1 MASGSF
7 DSGGWGVVAKVNW
20 SSSKVSNG
28 SNVSATLIAQ
38 NVGGYYWHATID
50 NGYNLNIDGKD
61 VSGSGLPLSSAVN
74 GHVALLTNSKTVN
87 YTGDKI
93 IGIHAQINCNGIVNS
108 AGQNLGVRTAIN
120 NNIRLDKVGSAPTMG
135 RVTAPT
141 TGVLQESLTFIPVTW
156 TKASSYNGACTYE
169 IEVSINGMSYNRV
182 TTINNINTTGY
193 EYSIR
198 NASPG
203 TRYRFRILARNDIG
217 ASNYE
222 YSGTVTLSELS
233 PPTIGNIDTFNPYVK
248 STLTVPL
255 SGGSQTGGGSYRRMA
270 ELHCGNSRMYSC
282 TTPSYGNTSVE
293 IPTKADEIATALGK
307 SLYSS
312 SIMFKIVAWIEN
324 SSGERS
330 STVVKT
336 FTVNLNSDGGATP
349 TLGTPTLSGGEFGF
363 TDTCFVEGASTVKV
377 SSPNATL
384 RRAPTG
390 TTISYRISCTGVN
403 PVQGQSGSFSN
414 LTSGLKTFEV
424 TATDSRGLST
434 TSSVQCMV
442 QPYSR
447 PSIIDFKSDRLNNP
461 NTSAQISY
469 VLKYT
474 EVWQYPSINVKG
486 QQLNGINSQECT
498 KDNGV
503 NWVPCTSGQIFTDL
517 ATDIVY
523 SFKLRVTDKLRP
535 TTYTESGKNY
545 ASTEKVNL
553 AMRKSGIGINVIPQA
568 GVALDVGGTV
578 AHNGKRVL
586 TGNDDWLR
594 VNEADDF
601 PNGIFCSNSIVRTDG
616 QFQIGDNGSK
626 FIADA
631 NGHVKASGNVTAR
644 GYVQCKFVASGMGY
658 AANTGHSILQAYSGN
673 KMQASMVLL
682 ADNTLAFQMYN
693 DNTFTSVPLKLNR
706 NGSIGVRQI
715 DLWNKEN
722 KLSNEIKIGSSNN
735 TLWFNNSKCEGSV
748 TTPTDYYFG
757 NGSGGRG
764 NIYAND
770 IKASR
775 NITTSSFNADEINTS
790 GDIYADCVYSNRKLY
805 AYNGTDKAVLTEDT
819 ASRVNYLQT
828 GSSGGGPYLHVSS
841 DRYGDRGILYDFS
854 SDLSIKHGIVPSGKT
869 ALDKINKIKFYDF
882 TYNQDLVHVN
892 LGLVAQQ
899 LQSIDDDFVSF
910 RPYKIN
916 GTQGILSV
924 NTYNMI
930 VYLLKACQE
939 LQQQIDELKGGVLQ

>member
-28 SNVSATLIAQ
+28 SNVSATLVAQ
-38 NVGGYYWHATID
+38 NVGGYYWHATIN
-50 NGYNLNIDGKD
+50 NGYNLNIDGKN
-61 VSGSGLPLSSAVN
+61 VTGSGLPLSSAVN

-120 NNIRLDKVGSAPTMG
+120 NDIRLDKIGSAPTMG

-141 TGVLQESLTFIPVTW
+141 TGVLPESLTFIPVTW

-293 IPTKADEIATALGK
+293 IPTKADEIAAALGK

-312 SIMFKIVAWIEN
+312 STMFKIVAWIEN

-336 FTVNLNSDGGATP
+336 FPVNLNSDGGATP

-403 PVQGQSGSFSN
+403 SVQGQNGSFSN
-414 LTSGLKTFEV
+414 LSSGLKTFEV

-601 PNGIFCSNSIVRTDG
+601 PNGIYCSDSIVRTDG
-616 QFQIGDNGSK
+616 QLQIGEGGSK
-626 FIADA
+626 FRAD
-631 NGHVKASGNVTAR
+631 NVGNITASGNIRCKIVMGGI
-644 GYVQCKFVASGMGY
+644 GYNNNVQHPV
-658 AANTGHSILQAYSGN
+658 LQAYTGG
-673 KMQASMVLL
+673 MPQAAMMLE
-682 ADNTLAFQMYN
+682 ADNALSFHMY
-693 DNTFTSVPLKLNR
+693 DSGMWKSMPLKLNR
-706 NGSIGVRQI
+706 NGSAEMSSLYSKYFSANIIAPNYINAAWG
-715 DLWNKEN
+715 
-722 KLSNEIKIGSSNN
+722 NEITFGTDKSE
-735 TLWFNNSKCEGSV
+735 LWFNYRKGEGFSAAPS
-748 TTPTDYYFG
+748 TYYFG
-757 NGSGGRG
+757 TGNGAGSYGKIIAGGI
-764 NIYAND
+764 NANGDLYYENDLVLKCYDVSLVAHVYDSSKYYGGYLQFNTVAGVKGIDYWNSD
-770 IKASR
+770 IRLKNTIKPS
-775 NITTSSFNADEINTS
+775 TVNAL
-790 GDIYADCVYSNRKLY
+790 DIIDKIKLY
-805 AYNGTDKAVLTEDT
+805 EFNWNDTGTFVKNGFISQQLEEVEESLVYGVDDKGVK
-819 ASRVNYLQT
+819 YLQPSVT
-828 GSSGGGPYLHVSS
+828 A
-841 DRYGDRGILYDFS
+841 
-854 SDLSIKHGIVPSGKT
+854 IVPLLTKG
-869 ALDKINKIKFYDF
+869 IK
-882 TYNQDLVHVN
+882 
-892 LGLVAQQ
+892 
-899 LQSIDDDFVSF
+899 
-910 RPYKIN
+910 
-916 GTQGILSV
+916 
-924 NTYNMI
+924 
-930 VYLLKACQE
+930 
-939 LQQQIDELKGGVLQ
+939 ELKDEVERLKRGGN